1 MAAAQQNKFGALKG
15 VFVPSILTILGVI
28 LFLRL
33 GWVVGQ
39 AGLAATLFIITLAS
53 TITLLTGLSISST
66 ATNTKL
72 GAGGSYFLISRCFGI
87 EPGAAVG
94 LPLYVAQALGI
105 TFYVVGFAESLQLLF
120 PELPITIVAFG
131 TLVILTAVTFFSSDL
146 ALKMQ
151 MFILLAIVLALASF
165 FLGTPIEA
173 SSIDPTE
180 VIRGFGF
187 WSIFAVFFPAVTGI
201 EAGVSMSGDLE
212 NPRKSLPIGTL
223 GAVIVGYVFY
233 ILSAIMM
240 AYFADADVLISNSLI
255 MTQVALVPGLI
266 YIGLWGATI
275 SSAMGAL
282 LGAPRT
288 MQALAKDR
296 ILPRFLA
303 KGTKVGN
310 DPQRAT
316 IVSFVIASFGLL
328 LGDLNAIAEVLSMFF
343 LTSYG
348 ALNLVAGLEGMI
360 DNPSWRPTFRI
371 SWALS
376 FVGAFLCFGAM
387 FMINSG
393 ASFVALGLV
402 ILIYFVMRK
411 RNVKSNYSDI
421 RSGLISYFARS
432 FIYKLD
438 RLPKDARNWRP
449 NFLILSGSPTS
460 RFHLIDIAYSISHN
474 RGFMT
479 IASIITDPSI
489 DFLKIEQMQQTV
501 RAFLDKK
508 NIRALIKFTRS
519 YKISEGAKGLIET
532 YGVGTVSPN
541 TIVLGDSAHIER
553 TDDFIKIIKTAY
565 QAEKNVIIIKDSA
578 DTQDS
583 KDKGGNSIDVW
594 WRGTKG
600 NVNLM
605 LTLAYMLKTSG
616 KWMSAQL
623 TLKSISD
630 SQEARSGVEE
640 NLSEFLEKSRIP
652 ASQNVYVKS
661 ETDAFE
667 LMEKS
672 SSNSDIVFMGIKPP
686 TDDEDFRAYY
696 LNLMEKTKNFKTT
709 VFVLEAEKVSFFDI
723 FK

>member
-1 MAAAQQNKFGALKG
+1 MAAQQNKFGTLKG

-39 AGLAATLFIITLAS
+39 AGLVATLFIITLSS

-94 LPLYVAQALGI
+94 VPLYIAQALGI

-120 PELPITIVAFG
+120 PELPVTLVAFG
-131 TLVILTAVTFFSSDL
+131 TLTVLTAVTFFSSDL

-151 MFILLAIVLALASF
+151 MFILGAIVLALISF
-165 FLGTPIEA
+165 FLGSPYEPSTA
-173 SSIDPTE
+173 DPSE
-180 VIRGFGF
+180 IVKGFGF
-187 WSIFAVFFPAVTGI
+187 WAIFAVFFPAVTGI

-212 NPRKSLPIGTL
+212 DPRKSLPYGTL
-223 GAVIVGYVFY
+223 GAVLVGYVVY

-240 AYFADADVLISNSLI
+240 ARFAETDALISNSMI
-255 MTQVALVPGLI
+255 MTNVALIPGLI
-266 YIGLWGATI
+266 YLGLWGATI

-303 KGTKVGN
+303 KGTKEGN

-316 IVSFVIASFGLL
+316 LVSFVIACFGLL

-402 ILIYFVMRK
+402 VLIYFVMRK

-438 RLPKDARNWRP
+438 RLPNDARNWRP

-460 RFHLIDIAYSISHN
+460 RFHLIDLAYSISHK

-479 IASIITDPSI
+479 IASIITDPTV
-489 DFLKIEQMQQTV
+489 DFLKIENMQQTV
-501 RAFLDKK
+501 RSFLDKK

-519 YKISEGAKGLIET
+519 YKLSEGAKGLIET
-532 YGVGTVSPN
+532 YGIGSVSPN
-541 TIVLGDSAHIER
+541 TIVLGDTAHEDR
-553 TDDFIKIIKTAY
+553 TDDFIKIIETAY
-565 QAEKNVIIIKDSA
+565 LAEKNVIIIKDSPA
-578 DTQDS
+578 TQKS
-583 KDKGGNSIDVW
+583 TDKGGSSIDVW

-623 TLKSISD
+623 TLKSISE
-630 SQEARSGVEE
+630 SLEAKSGVEKS
-640 NLSEFLEKSRIP
+640 LSEFLQKSRVP
-652 ASQNVYVKS
+652 ANQNVYVRG
-661 ETDAFE
+661 ETETFE

-672 SSNSDIVFMGIKPP
+672 SAQSDIVFMGIKPP
-686 TDDEDFRAYY
+686 TKDEDFKAYY
-696 LNLMEKTKNFKTT
+696 LDLMEKTKNFKT
-709 VFVLEAEKVSFFDI
+709 VIFVLEAEKISFLDI